1 MKRYLLLL
9 IFSIGIRG
17 LIHGQSTDTTTQDPG
32 YQSSQ
37 KSSATRSSAAA
48 SRDTQSTDTQS
59 PDLQKKVS
67 PLQRATRQLTVL
79 QDKLNLNQ
87 NQVVQLRMILLNAN
101 ISLDSLRSNPSG
113 DQKAD
118 NKSRRAILQDADLKT
133 YALLN
138 TDQQLLYAQWKVQQ
152 KQMQQQKAMEKRMN
166 QAATDSTT
174 PKQ

>member
-1 MKRYLLLL
+1 MSAMKRYLLLL
-9 IFSIGIRG
+9 IFAIGIQGWIRA
-17 LIHGQSTDTTTQDPG
+17 QSTD
-32 YQSSQ
+32 
-37 KSSATRSSAAA
+37 SAA
-48 SRDTQSTDTQS
+48 THS
-59 PDLQKKVS
+59 PDPQKKVS
-67 PLQRATRQLTVL
+67 PLQRATRQLTAL

-101 ISLDSLRSNPSG
+101 ISLDSLHSNPSG

-152 KQMQQQKAMEKRMN
+152 KQMQKQKAMEKRMN
-166 QAATDSTT
+166 QAATDSTA
-174 PKQ
+174 PKP

>member
-1 MKRYLLLL
+1 MSAMKRYLLLL
-9 IFSIGIRG
+9 IFTIGIRG
-17 LIHGQSTDTTTQDPG
+17 WIHAQSTDTTTQDPG

-37 KSSATRSSAAA
+37 KSSATQSSAT
-48 SRDTQSTDTQS
+48 SSLDTQS
-59 PDLQKKVS
+59 PDPQKKVS

-138 TDQQLLYAQWKVQQ
+138 TDQQLVYAQWKVQQ

-166 QAATDSTT
+166 QAATDSTS

>member
-9 IFSIGIRG
+9 IFSIGIQG
-17 LIHGQSTDTTTQDPG
+17 WIQAQSTDTTTQDPG

-37 KSSATRSSAAA
+37 KSSATA
-48 SRDTQSTDTQS
+48 SRDTQS
-59 PDLQKKVS
+59 PGPQKQVS

-101 ISLDSLRSNPSG
+101 ISLDSLHSNPSG

-152 KQMQQQKAMEKRMN
+152 KQMQQQKAMQKRMN
-166 QAATDSTT
+166 QAATDSTA

>member
-17 LIHGQSTDTTTQDPG
+17 WIHAQSTDTTTQDPG

-48 SRDTQSTDTQS
+48 SRDTQS

-87 NQVVQLRMILLNAN
+87 NQVVQLRMILLNTN
-101 ISLDSLRSNPSG
+101 ISLDSLRSNSSG

-138 TDQQLLYAQWKVQQ
+138 TDQQLVYAQWKVQQ

-166 QAATDSTT
+166 QAATDSTA

>member
-1 MKRYLLLL
+1 MSAMKRYLLLL

-17 LIHGQSTDTTTQDPG
+17 MIHAQSTDTTQDPG

-37 KSSATRSSAAA
+37 KS
-48 SRDTQSTDTQS
+48 
-59 PDLQKKVS
+59 PGPQKQAS

-87 NQVVQLRMILLNAN
+87 NQVVQLRMILLNSN

-113 DQKAD
+113 DQKTD
-118 NKSRRAILQDADLKT
+118 NKSRRAILQDADIKT

-166 QAATDSTT
+166 QAATDSTS